1 VLLTGY
7 VRPTIREPVLLDP
20 DGRPVRYGG
29 RWPDGPPD
37 AAYGV
42 DSHPGRFAPLH
53 DVADALV
60 RHLAARHDVAVTDDL
75 ACADDLRHPVA
86 GAVRA
91 VRLVPRRETAAP
103 LTVVWTGYPAVAL
116 HAGLLHDFP
125 FPVCGCDACDDSVP
139 ELLDLLEA
147 TVLTIAEGGLSEW
160 RSGPGNAMPMMTD
173 DAGNPGGAAVVP
185 WQVHTRLDGRI
196 ESEGGGWSSNEPE
209 PVELP
214 EVPYR
219 WERWPLKLA

>member
-1 VLLTGY
+1 MTAYARPAVVINQYTDATGNVIDY
-7 VRPTIREPVLLDP
+7 GRRYWTVDLDP
-20 DGRPVRYGG
+20 PEAMYGHC
-29 RWPDGPPD
+29 
-37 AAYGV
+37 A
-42 DSHPGRFAPLH
+42 HPERFAPVEV
-53 DVADALV
+53 VAHALIDYLASAYEVDATE
-60 RHLAARHDVAVTDDL
+60 AVVDGHTIVTL
-75 ACADDLRHPVA
+75 TPAA
-86 GAVRA
+86 GATITFALPLAR
-91 VRLVPRRETAAP
+91 VPG
-103 LTVVWTGYPAVAL
+103 VKVS
-116 HAGLLHDFP
+116 AGLRFTEMWP
-125 FPVCGCDACDDSVP
+125 TCGCDACDDSVP

-147 TVLTIAEGGLSEW
+147 TVLTIVEGGLSEW

-173 DAGNPGGAAVVP
+173 DAGNPVGAAVVP